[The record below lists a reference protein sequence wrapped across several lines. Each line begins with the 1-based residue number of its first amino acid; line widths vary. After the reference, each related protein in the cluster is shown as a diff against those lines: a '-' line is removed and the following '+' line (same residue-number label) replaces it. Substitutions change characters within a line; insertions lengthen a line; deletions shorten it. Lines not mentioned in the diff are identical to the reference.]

1 MIEDHVGITNPFG
14 RPLGLLDD
22 VQHEIE
28 STFLNFPT
36 ESELPEC
43 TDLPG
48 TFYGKVSDEEYIVV
62 SF

>member
-48 TFYGKVSDEEYIVV
+48 TFYGKVSGTP
-62 SF
+62 